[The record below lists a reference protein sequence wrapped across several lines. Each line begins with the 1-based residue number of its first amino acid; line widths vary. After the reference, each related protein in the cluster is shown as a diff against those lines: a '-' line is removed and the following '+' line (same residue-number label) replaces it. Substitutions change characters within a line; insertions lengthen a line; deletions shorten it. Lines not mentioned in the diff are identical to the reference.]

1 MSSYPPYSLM
11 GRMNFIEGKY
21 EKIFLLEDE
30 NNFDKLKFNDIPSS
44 INDMFSCLKY
54 IYVKYGKNEKKCLIN
69 NLKNY
74 FDFIKVVNP
83 KEIDNNESNNNIIV
97 YNEINFLILKN
108 QNYSDDQVLQKINEK
123 KVFENEIKSFL
134 NINEFPL
141 NNYYLKEN
149 NNLIKENGCYYNKV
163 YIIKNNEKKS
173 LIYFNKN
180 KSINIEI
187 DNIYIGFEN
196 KIDYN
201 NQNKNENSNLFNNKN
216 KNSGINN
223 VIINNNI
230 DDNKDQSNI
239 NKALEKFNNF
249 EMILKQMEQDFKKCT
264 DIKFLEFKNY
274 SKSIL
279 KDLKDN

>member
-173 LIYFNKN
+173 LNYFNKN

-187 DNIYIGFEN
+187 DNIYIGFESE
-196 KIDYN
+196 IDYN
-201 NQNKNENSNLFNNKN
+201 GRGKDENSNLFNNKN